1 MNKPNFKKGLF
12 DKTYITR
19 PEITYT
25 DEQLKIIETDFEVIK
40 KFIKTTSYKFKK
52 DTMFDQFDITNIFN
66 IELNYGH
73 YAGLQIN
80 IVSKFYDIDKLNENT
95 YKKLNVKKPNNI
107 DDIILEITK
116 TLFEEY
122 EYNDPFKHITYIA
135 DLALDSY
142 STLKKYYKLLSENL
156 KDFAKEYDLVE
167 LSQDEE
173 NLTYKEIK

>member
-1 MNKPNFKKGLF
+1 MSKSNFKKGLF
-12 DKTYITR
+12 GKTYITR

-40 KFIKTTSYKFKK
+40 NFIKTTSYKFKK
-52 DTMFDQFDITNIFN
+52 DTMFNQFDITNIFN

-80 IVSKFYDIDKLNENT
+80 IVSKFYNIDELDEDTCKRLHI
-95 YKKLNVKKPNNI
+95 KKPNNI
-107 DDIILEITK
+107 NDIILEITK

-142 STLKKYYKLLSENL
+142 STLKEYYKLLSENL
-156 KDFAKEYDLVE
+156 EDFAKEYNLVE
-167 LSQDEE
+167 LTNDRKNQ
-173 NLTYKEIK
+173 TYKI